1 MKGIVVTGNNES
13 KREIVPSG
21 THIARC
27 YSMIHIGTVEWEYNG
42 ETKYTNKI
50 RITFELPHEL
60 RDFSGEDKPM
70 VISKEYTMSLHEKS
84 NLRRD
89 LEGWRGKS
97 FSNQE
102 LSSFDVTD
110 ILGSPCNVSI
120 IHKTSKSGNE
130 FAQIGSI
137 SSMTKGSKCPK
148 QINES
153 FIFNYYDNF
162 DEEWLET
169 QPKWIQDQIK
179 GTDEYKN
186 KMNQQKHHFES
197 LPDVPK
203 RVKSNHSLRGD
214 MADHL
219 TDPDSNPF

>member
-1 MKGIVVTGNNES
+1 MKGIIVSGNTEN

-42 ETKYTNKI
+42 ETKYTNKV
-50 RITFELPHEL
+50 RLTFELPHEM

-70 VISKEYTMSLHEKS
+70 VISKEYTLSLHEKS

-97 FSNQE
+97 FTNQE
-102 LSSFDVTD
+102 LNSFDITD
-110 ILGSPCNVSI
+110 VLGSSCNISI

-137 SSMTKGSKCPK
+137 SGMSKGTQCPE
-148 QINES
+148 QFNES
-153 FIFNYYDNF
+153 FVFNYEDNF
-162 DEEWLET
+162 DSEWIEQ
-169 QPKWIQDQIK
+169 QPEWVQDQIK
-179 GTDEYKN
+179 NTDEYKS
-186 KMNQQKHHFES
+186 KMNQKKFQ
-197 LPDVPK
+197 D
-203 RVKSNHSLRGD
+203 
-214 MADHL
+214 
-219 TDPDSNPF
+219 DSMDDIPF

>member
-1 MKGIVVTGNNES
+1 MKGILVTLNNET

-27 YSMIHIGTVEWEYNG
+27 YSMIHIGTVEWEYAG

-50 RITFELPHEL
+50 RITFELPHEM
-60 RDFSGEDKPM
+60 RDFGGEEKPM
-70 VISKEYTMSLHEKS
+70 VISKEYTLSLHEKS

-89 LEGWRGKS
+89 LEWWRGRS

-102 LSSFDVTD
+102 LSSFDITNV
-110 ILGSPCNVSI
+110 LRSSCNVSV

-137 SSMTKGSKCPK
+137 SSMTKGSDCPK

-153 FIFNYYDNF
+153 FIFNYEDNF
-162 DEEWLET
+162 NEDWLEE
-169 QPKWIQDQIK
+169 QPEWVQDQIK
-179 GTDEYKN
+179 NTDEYKS
-186 KMNQQKHHFES
+186 KMNQKKFKDT
-197 LPDVPK
+197 PT
-203 RVKSNHSLRGD
+203 ND
-214 MADHL
+214 M
-219 TDPDSNPF
+219 PF

>member
-21 THIARC
+21 THISRC

-50 RITFELPHEL
+50 RITFELPHEM
-60 RDFSGEDKPM
+60 REFSGEQKPM

-97 FSNQE
+97 FSNKE
-102 LSSFDVTD
+102 LSSFDITD
-110 ILGSPCNVSI
+110 VLGSSCNVSI

-137 SSMTKGSKCPK
+137 SSMTKGSKCPE
-148 QINES
+148 QINEN
-153 FIFNYYDNF
+153 FIFNYHDNF
-162 DEEWLET
+162 DEEWLEK
-169 QPKWIQDQIK
+169 QPQWVQDQIK
-179 GTDEYKN
+179 STDEYKS
-186 KMNQQKHHFES
+186 KMNQKEFA
-197 LPDVPK
+197 DTPK
-203 RVKSNHSLRGD
+203 DD
-214 MADHL
+214 M
-219 TDPDSNPF
+219 PF

>member
-27 YSMIHIGTVEWEYNG
+27 YSMIHIGTVEWEWNG

-50 RITFELPHEL
+50 RITFELPHEM
-60 RDFSGEDKPM
+60 REFSGEQKPM

-89 LEGWRGKS
+89 LEGWRGQS
-97 FSNQE
+97 FSGQE
-102 LSSFDVTD
+102 LSSFDITD
-110 ILGSPCNVSI
+110 VLGSSCNVSI

-137 SSMTKGSKCPK
+137 SSMTKGSECPE
-148 QINES
+148 QFNEN
-153 FIFNYYDNF
+153 FVFNYYDNF

-169 QPKWIQDQIK
+169 QPQWVQDQIK
-179 GTDEYKN
+179 GTDEYKS
-186 KMNQQKHHFES
+186 KMKQKE
-197 LPDVPK
+197 LDDTPK
-203 RVKSNHSLRGD
+203 ND
-214 MADHL
+214 I
-219 TDPDSNPF
+219 PF